1 MPKQKTRRAAAKRF
15 KITKKGK
22 VLRRHSKMRHLLE
35 CKSKKK
41 KRSLR
46 KAGIVTPSDIARVRQ
61 MLPGG

>member
-22 VLRRHSKMRHLLE
+22 ILRRHAGMRHLLSA
-35 CKSKKK
+35 KSN
-41 KRSLR
+41 KRKRLLGKSGAV
-46 KAGIVTPSDIARVRQ
+46 KDADVARVRS